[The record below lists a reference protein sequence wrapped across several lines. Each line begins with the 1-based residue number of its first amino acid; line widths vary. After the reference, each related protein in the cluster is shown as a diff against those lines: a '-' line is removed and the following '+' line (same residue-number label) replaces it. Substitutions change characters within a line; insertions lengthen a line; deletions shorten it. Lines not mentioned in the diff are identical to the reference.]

1 MTHFIKSGNV
11 FHVAPS
17 DSLDIREHLPAGVY
31 IVKFDEMKSM
41 YYLEISEK
49 FNDIPCKVYGD
60 TAATA
65 KRILNTYLD
74 RTVSTGVLLVGE
86 KGSGKTMLAKL
97 LSSTAML
104 EDIPTLIINS
114 AFFGDGFN
122 KFIQDIS
129 QRCIV
134 MFDEFEKVYDGE
146 DQEQIL
152 TLLDGVF
159 PQKKLFI
166 LTCNDEWK
174 LNRNLKNRPGRI
186 FYRLEYAGL
195 DEAFVREYLA
205 DNLTDQSQTEQV
217 VRTVTSL
224 FESFNFDMMLAI
236 VQEMNR
242 YNEGIV
248 DPLKFI
254 NAKPASSSEVGY
266 TVTLTV
272 KGKAISVSPTTLHV
286 DIWSTDNS
294 RSVYP
299 RRATARPGVPEA
311 RCDSADSVNSDVI
324 DYDTELD
331 LVPSAITS
339 IDIKTGV
346 YTYEISGFEIT
357 LTRLTK
363 MKQYTYLDAL
373 NMAF

>member
-1 MTHFIKSGNV
+1 
-11 FHVAPS
+11 
-17 DSLDIREHLPAGVY
+17 
-31 IVKFDEMKSM
+31 M

-60 TAATA
+60 TASTA

-97 LSSTAML
+97 LSSNAVL

-114 AFFGDGFN
+114 AFFGDVFN

-134 MFDEFEKVYDGE
+134 MFDEFEKVYDDE
-146 DQEQIL
+146 AQAHIL

-166 LTCNDEWK
+166 VTCNDEWK

-186 FYRLEYAGL
+186 FYRLEYEGL

-205 DNLTDQSQTEQV
+205 DNLKDQSQTEQV
-217 VRTVTSL
+217 VQTVTSL
-224 FESFNFDMMLAI
+224 FDSFNFDMMLAI

-242 YNEGIV
+242 YDEGIV
-248 DPLKFI
+248 DTLKFI
-254 NAKPASSSEVGY
+254 NAKPASSSAVGY
-266 TVTLTV
+266 AVALTV
-272 KGKAISVSPTTLHV
+272 NGKSIAVSPETLRV

-299 RRATARPGVPEA
+299 VRTGGQPGCAEVSCAGQEN
-311 RCDSADSVNSDVI
+311 DTVI
-324 DYDTELD
+324 DFNTELD
-331 LVPSAITS
+331 LVPSAIIS
-339 IDIKTGV
+339 MNIQTGV
-346 YTYEISGFEIT
+346 YTYRIAEFEIT
-357 LTRLTK
+357 LTKLNK

-373 NMAF
+373 SAAF